1 MSKLLKISGMLVS
14 QNLTALAMVFGSR
27 RAYIGL
33 SSESGANI
41 SSMDQKGKNG

>member
-1 MSKLLKISGMLVS
+1 MLDS
-14 QNLTALAMVFGSR
+14 QNLALLAIVFGSR

-33 SSESGANI
+33 SNESGENI